1 MHGPE
6 QELERLRF
14 AIAASGDAVY
24 DWDVASG
31 CITWSDNARDVL
43 GIADLEDVAHRA
55 TYFARLHRED
65 RAVLADLEKHHLR
78 TQRRFE
84 CEYRVQRKDREYAWV
99 HDRGMPEFDCHSE
112 PVRVICTVRSIGLR
126 KQSENRLVRLVN
138 YDELTGQYN
147 RARLREAL
155 QSALAYSGRYDVP
168 GAYLLVAIDNLT
180 LINYIHGH
188 DVADRAIVA
197 TSRALDQCLRASD
210 VIGRVGND
218 QFGVVLN
225 GSSSTNVASIA
236 EKILNGVQQS
246 AWEGGQAHP
255 PLTVSIG
262 IVTHPDTVREAY
274 DAMAKAEVALEQ
286 SRRAG
291 HNCFSIYNLSEE
303 ESRDLRVHIQTAET
317 VQTAL
322 KKNKL
327 DLAFQPIVDAAT
339 SEPAFYECL
348 LRLTNENGEMISA
361 GMFLPIVEQMG
372 LARPIDRRVLEMVV
386 QELIEH
392 PGVNLALNMSVL
404 STTDPAWL
412 RLFTNLLK
420 DRRDVATRL
429 LIEITETAVLEDV
442 KEAARFVSTMRDLGC
457 RVALDDFGA
466 GYTSFRHLQEM
477 SVDVVKIDGSFVQ
490 SLVERADSRL
500 FVRTLQSFA
509 DGLGLQTV
517 AECIENQEAANLLV
531 GHGVHFLQDWHF
543 GRPSIER
550 PWLTHPGGNVMA
562 LPLPG
567 RAGIPVAS

>member
-1 MHGPE
+1 MHSPE
-6 QELERLRF
+6 RELERLRF

-24 DWDVASG
+24 DWDIPSG
-31 CITWSDNARDVL
+31 KITWSENAVEVL
-43 GIADLEDVAHRA
+43 GINNVDDIGLRDA
-55 TYFARLHRED
+55 YFARFHRED
-65 RAVLADLEKHHLR
+65 RAVLADLQERQLR
-78 TQRRFE
+78 SERRFE
-84 CEYRVQRKDREYAWV
+84 CEYRAQRKDGEYGWV
-99 HDRGMPEFDCHSE
+99 HDRGMPKFEESGK
-112 PVRVICTVRSIGLR
+112 PVRVIGTVRGIGVR

-155 QSALAYSGRYDVP
+155 QSALAYSTRYDVP
-168 GAYLLVAIDNLT
+168 GAYLLIAIDNLT
-180 LINYIHGH
+180 LINYTHGH

-225 GSSSTNVASIA
+225 GSSATNVANIA
-236 EKILNGVQQS
+236 EKVLNGVQQTV
-246 AWEGGQAHP
+246 WEGGQAHP

-291 HNCFSIYNLSEE
+291 HNCFSVYKLSEE
-303 ESRDLRVHIQTAET
+303 ESRDLRVHIKTAET

-322 KKNKL
+322 KNDKL
-327 DLAFQPIVDAAT
+327 DLAFQPIVDAETA
-339 SEPAFYECL
+339 EPMFYECL
-348 LRLTNENGEMISA
+348 LRLIDEEGQMIAA

-372 LARPIDRRVLEMVV
+372 LARPIDRRVLKMVV
-386 QELIEH
+386 QELIEY
-392 PGVNLALNMSVL
+392 PEVDLALNMSVL

-429 LIEITETAVLEDV
+429 MIEITETAVLEDV
-442 KEAARFVSTMRDLGC
+442 KEAARFVATVRDLGC

-477 SVDVVKIDGSFVQ
+477 SVDIVKIDGSFVKP
-490 SLVERADSRL
+490 LAERADSRL

-517 AECIENQEAANLLV
+517 VECVETDEVANLLV
-531 GHGVHFLQDWHF
+531 GHGVHFLQGYYF
-543 GRPSIER
+543 GRPTVER
-550 PWLTHPGGNVMA
+550 PWLSR
-562 LPLPG
+562 PLATVTPLNP
-567 RAGIPVAS
+567 RKTAPVPAAS